1 MKKYFIFLLA
11 VILMLSGCGNAAA
24 PQNEGEVTVSKEML
38 VSEEESEEQGSEKT
52 ENSEEITE
60 SSESAEESQPEEE
73 SSEASVSE
81 TESAEESIEESS
93 GEEEKENSK
102 EQENSGSKES
112 ASSGSGSDK
121 QSQNTASSS
130 KPSGSQSASNTGGQ
144 GTSSGGTTN
153 TGGSTSQ
160 PSSTP
165 QPTQTPQPE
174 AHVHTYVTQ
183 TVSEAT
189 CLQPKKVH
197 DVCTGCGDVQNERN
211 EGNPLGHDYQG
222 FTVWRE
228 ATCTTAG
235 YVGGTCTRCGATEST
250 GCIPVKPHEY
260 EATVT
265 MEGDCNGTPHIVQ
278 YTCKNCGSFY
288 EETDWDY
295 HANDHVWVT
304 GPFRY
309 YDETQ
314 HAWVETER
322 TYCSVC
328 NRDKD

>member
-1 MKKYFIFLLA
+1 MKKLLVA
-11 VILMLSGCGNAAA
+11 VMLAGLIVSGSGCGNKAAVDESAVISDA
-24 PQNEGEVTVSKEML
+24 PESGESIEAHASESGKETM
-38 VSEEESEEQGSEKT
+38 
-52 ENSEEITE
+52 E
-60 SSESAEESQPEEE
+60 SSESAEESQPKEE

-81 TESAEESIEESS
+81 TESDEEGIEESS
-93 GEEEKENSK
+93 GEEIKENSK
-102 EQENSGSKES
+102 EQENSGSEES

-121 QSQNTASSS
+121 QSQNTASTP

-235 YVGGTCTRCGATEST
+235 YGGGTCTRCGATEST

-260 EATVT
+260 EETVIR
-265 MEGDCNGTPHIVQ
+265 EGDCRTPHVVR
-278 YTCKNCGSFY
+278 YTCKNCGTFY
-288 EETDWDY
+288 EESDPDY
-295 HANDHVWVT
+295 HANDHVWET
-304 GPFRY
+304 GTY
-309 YDETQ
+309 QDYDYEQ
-314 HAWVETER
+314 HKWVEVER
-322 TYCSVC
+322 TVCSVC
-328 NRDKD
+328 GRDKE

>member
-60 SSESAEESQPEEE
+60 SSESAEESQSEEE
-73 SSEASVSE
+73 SSEASDSE

-93 GEEEKENSK
+93 GKEVKGNSK
-102 EQENSGSKES
+102 EQEDSGSKES

-121 QSQNTASSS
+121 QSRNTASSS
-130 KPSGSQSASNTGGQ
+130 KPSGSQSASNTGSQ
-144 GTSSGGTTN
+144 GTSSGGTAN
-153 TGGSTSQ
+153 TGGSTSL
-160 PSSTP
+160 PSS
-165 QPTQTPQPE
+165 TPQPE
-174 AHVHTYVTQ
+174 AHVHTYVTK

-197 DVCTGCGDVQNERN
+197 DVCAGCGDVQNERN

-235 YVGGTCTRCGATEST
+235 YGGGTCTRCGATEST

-260 EATVT
+260 EATVIR
-265 MEGDCNGTPHIVQ
+265 EGDCRTPHVVK
-278 YTCKNCGSFY
+278 YSCKNCGTFY
-288 EETDWDY
+288 EESDSNY
-295 HANDHVWVT
+295 HANDHVWET
-304 GPFRY
+304 GTY
-309 YDETQ
+309 QVWSDE
-314 HAWVETER
+314 AFAMVDVER
-322 TYCSVC
+322 TVCSVC
-328 NRDKD
+328 GRDKE